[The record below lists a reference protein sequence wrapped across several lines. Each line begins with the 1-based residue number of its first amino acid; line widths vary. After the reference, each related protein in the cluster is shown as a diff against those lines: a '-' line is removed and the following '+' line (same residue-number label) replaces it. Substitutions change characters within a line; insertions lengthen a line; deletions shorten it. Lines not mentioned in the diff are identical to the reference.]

1 MELAL
6 AKANKMH
13 PYTFAGFKHEK
24 IEPTIF
30 TREDKLDLIKHVC
43 CTSNGVTFE
52 QIDAV
57 TRRREIMQT
66 RQLIMYFARFY
77 TRMSL
82 SSIGRIFKQRFDHS
96 TVVHACKTITDLC
109 YSDFDMRIKVAQ
121 IEKKLEEFG
130 LVKA

>member
-1 MELAL
+1 MQLTTPTQT
-6 AKANKMH
+6 KIH

-52 QIDAV
+52 QIDLK
-57 TRRREIMQT
+57 TRRTERVQT
-66 RQLIMYFARFY
+66 RQLIMYFALLY
-77 TRMSL
+77 TNMTL
-82 SSIGRIFKQRFDHS
+82 KQIAKIFQQRFHHS
-96 TVVHACKTITDLC
+96 TVIHARSSIQDLC
-109 YSDFDMRIKVAQ
+109 FSDYDMRIKVAQ
-121 IEKKLEEFG
+121 IEKKLEGFG